1 MEELG
6 EGWRVNIIKIWGIDE
21 NILHWKRMIQD
32 FKNRRD
38 RSEKEL
44 MEMKNVPYIDGIV
57 HWYIMKGRT
66 I

>member
-6 EGWRVNIIKIWGIDE
+6 EEWRVNIIKIWGIDK

-44 MEMKNVPYIDGIV
+44 MEMKNVPYIDVIA